1 MWFEVYLVVFL
12 FDFIISLI
20 LLLDSCM
27 YFYIREVEA
36 DVVAVYIAVVTT
48 AYMSASGVDFCISFC
63 TS

>member
-1 MWFEVYLVVFL
+1 
-12 FDFIISLI
+12 
-20 LLLDSCM
+20 M

-36 DVVAVYIAVVTT
+36 DVVAVYIAVVIT